1 MDRESQRGRKDPPR
15 GPLAAEPPPPPRRGK
30 DEWRASGPRLTRE
43 LEPRES
49 GKEGKHCGKADRGK
63 ATWPFGNSLHH
74 RVSLSVK

>member
-1 MDRESQRGRKDPPR
+1 MLSCHAKDQCHVKVVKTSTSVMLFPKM
-15 GPLAAEPPPPPRRGK
+15 LA
-30 DEWRASGPRLTRE
+30 RE